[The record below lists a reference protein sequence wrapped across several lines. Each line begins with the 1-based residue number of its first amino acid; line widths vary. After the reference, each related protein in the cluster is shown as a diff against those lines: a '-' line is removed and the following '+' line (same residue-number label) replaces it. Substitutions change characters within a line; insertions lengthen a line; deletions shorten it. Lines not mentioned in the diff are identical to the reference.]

1 MSQWRTASFFGA
13 CKTGRF
19 GYLSKKLC
27 IMKSV
32 HLENVTQMVSRIFTP
47 VDAFIIDTFLL
58 LYVHFSFDAPFIE
71 LQFLD

>member
-1 MSQWRTASFFGA
+1 
-13 CKTGRF
+13 
-19 GYLSKKLC
+19 
-27 IMKSV
+27 MKSV
-32 HLENVTQMVSRIFTP
+32 HLENVSQMVSRIFTP